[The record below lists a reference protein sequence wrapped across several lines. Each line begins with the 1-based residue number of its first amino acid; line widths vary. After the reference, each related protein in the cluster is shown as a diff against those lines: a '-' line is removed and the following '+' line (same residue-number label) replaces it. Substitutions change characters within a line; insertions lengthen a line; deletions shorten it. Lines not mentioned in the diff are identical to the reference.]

1 MSEMHDLRRRLESHL
16 ERGGGLDAS
25 REASLAEQH
34 ARLATDVIEPEMT
47 RLMDERDAA
56 RKHAASHVCGH
67 TSPRPGDGALEAALE
82 AADDHI
88 QAQLDGRPETQCP
101 GLRATDHAVLQA
113 AIRQAVSTYLDW
125 SAADPDQ
132 AALKQEVA
140 RLRAVNSELKNDA
153 QLARDNQHFRTAA
166 IIAAVICDTEHGNGE
181 VDGSMPHFDLAGR
194 ILDEVGIDGHLQ
206 DREHQISDLV
216 EQIASLQYER
226 DAALTRARELAQE
239 E

>member
-101 GLRATDHAVLQA
+101 GLRATDHAVLLA
-113 AIRQAVSTYLDW
+113 AIRRGIATYLQGAEE
-125 SAADPDQ
+125 AAATELTRQPQ
-132 AALKQEVA
+132 NAALG
-140 RLRAVNSELKNDA
+140 NHDDA
-153 QLARDNQHFRTAA
+153 PPYVWHTPD
-166 IIAAVICDTEHGNGE
+166 I
-181 VDGSMPHFDLAGR
+181 PHDPEMGPR
-194 ILDEVGIDGHLQ
+194 VP
-206 DREHQISDLV
+206 
-216 EQIASLQYER
+216 YEP
-226 DAALTRARELAQE
+226 DD
-239 E
+239 